1 MIAFSKEQL
10 AEYPQLQDAITL
22 CELGGLKFRSIY
34 IDPDGEIAITFDR
47 LLTEERVK
55 FVLMH
60 LLDIIYG
67 DCNVSAIKPKQD
79 VDFVYNFAGRC
90 TQIFTPDG
98 LDFRPHFHHT
108 PMWVQI

>member
-1 MIAFSKEQL
+1 MVAFKKEQL

-22 CELGGLKFRSIY
+22 CELGGLKFKSIY
-34 IDPDGEIAITFDR
+34 MDPNGEISIIFDR

-67 DCNVSAIKPKQD
+67 DCNVSAIKPKQN

-98 LDFRPHFHHT
+98 LDFRPHLHHT
-108 PMWVQI
+108 SMQAQI